1 LDIFEF
7 IALSFYMNFFRQFI
21 TRIVTITAIVIL
33 AVVVYCTWSTS
44 YFKLARDFSNIEI
57 QQPQMPAINCWG
69 DSLTEGVAGNGE
81 TYPKA
86 LKRMIAFQLTANGY
100 SKSVPIIR
108 NLGISGETSLEI
120 ACRGGMT
127 MRTQSPIHINQKNY
141 RQVFKIT
148 ADHGK
153 SVSILRLGDTGVN
166 PVKIGAV
173 VGRLSRIDAGNHYT
187 FTPSY
192 VRYQDTIPQN
202 SKVVTYSASHYRSA
216 IPIVFI
222 GQNGGYSNTADLIRQ
237 QKAIIH
243 NQIGAEH
250 QYIVVGLHTGT
261 AKQRAALEKKMQQTY
276 GDHYINLRKILS
288 KNGTKIVGI
297 KATKEDRRMMRAG
310 MVPASLLADDHL
322 HFNAK
327 GYRTVAKVIYARMT
341 ALNIIRYPLG
351 AQSIVKN
358 YYE

>member
-1 LDIFEF
+1 
-7 IALSFYMNFFRQFI
+7 MNFFKQII
-21 TRIVTITAIVIL
+21 TRILATIAILIL
-33 AVVVYCTWSTS
+33 AVVVYYAWSVPYFNRVGD
-44 YFKLARDFSNIEI
+44 YFKIET

-69 DSLTEGVAGNGE
+69 DSLTEGVAGDGE

-86 LKRMIAFQLTANGY
+86 IKRMIAFQLRTNGY
-100 SKSVPIIR
+100 SKSVPIVR

-120 ACRGGMT
+120 ACRGGLA
-127 MRTQSPIHINQKNY
+127 MRTQSPIRINQGE
-141 RQVFKIT
+141 RQIFRIT
-148 ADHGK
+148 ADGGK
-153 SVSILRLGDTGVN
+153 AVSILRLGDTGVN
-166 PVKIGAV
+166 PVKIGSV
-173 VGRLSRIDAGNHYT
+173 VGRLDRIDDQNHYT
-187 FTPSY
+187 FTPTH
-192 VRYQDTIPQN
+192 VRYQDTLPKN
-202 SKVVTYSASHYRSA
+202 SRVVTYAAAHYRSA
-216 IPIVFI
+216 IPVIFI

-243 NQIGAEH
+243 NQIGAEN

-261 AKQRAALEKKMQQTY
+261 AKQRAALEKKMQKTY
-276 GDHYINLRKILS
+276 GNHYINLRKILS
-288 KNGTKIVGI
+288 QNGTKIAGI
-297 KATKEDRRMMRAG
+297 KATKEDKRMMRAG

-341 ALNIIRYPLG
+341 ALNIIRYPIG

>member
-1 LDIFEF
+1 
-7 IALSFYMNFFRQFI
+7 MNFIKQLI
-21 TRIVTITAIVIL
+21 AKALAITAIIIL
-33 AVVVYCTWSTS
+33 AVVAYCAWSAP
-44 YFKLARDFSNIEI
+44 YFKQLGVLGGVEI
-57 QQPQMPAINCWG
+57 QQPKMPAINCWG
-69 DSLTEGVAGNGE
+69 DSLTQGAFGDGE

-86 LKRMIAFQLTANGY
+86 LRRIIARQLTANGY
-100 SKSVPIIR
+100 PQSVPIVR

-120 ACRGGMT
+120 ACRGGLT
-127 MRTQSPIHINQKNY
+127 MQTQSPIRINQGE
-141 RQVFKIT
+141 RRIFRIA
-148 ADHGK
+148 ADGGK
-153 SVSILRLGDTGVN
+153 AVSILRLGDTGVN
-166 PVKIGAV
+166 PVKIGSV
-173 VGRLSRIDAGNHYT
+173 VGRLDRIDDQNHYT
-187 FTPSY
+187 FTPTH
-192 VRYQDTIPQN
+192 VRYQDTLPKN
-202 SKVVTYSASHYRSA
+202 SRVVTYAAAHYRSA
-216 IPIVFI
+216 IPVIFI

-243 NQIGAEH
+243 NQIGADN

-288 KNGTKIVGI
+288 KNGTKIAGI
-297 KATKEDRRMMRAG
+297 KTTKEDRRMMRAG

-341 ALNIIRYPLG
+341 ALKLIRYPLG

>member
-1 LDIFEF
+1 
-7 IALSFYMNFFRQFI
+7 MNFFRQFI

>member
-1 LDIFEF
+1 
-7 IALSFYMNFFRQFI
+7 MNLIKQLI
-21 TRIVTITAIVIL
+21 TRILAITAIIIL
-33 AVVVYCTWSTS
+33 AVVAYCAWSAP
-44 YFKLARDFSNIEI
+44 YFKQLGVLGGVEI
-57 QQPQMPAINCWG
+57 QQPKMPAINCWG
-69 DSLTEGVAGNGE
+69 DSLTQGAFGDGE

-86 LKRMIAFQLTANGY
+86 LRRIIARQLTANGY
-100 SKSVPIIR
+100 PQSVPIVR

-120 ACRGGMT
+120 ACRGGLT
-127 MRTQSPIHINQKNY
+127 MQTQSPIRINQGE
-141 RQVFKIT
+141 RRIFRIA
-148 ADHGK
+148 ADGGK
-153 SVSILRLGDTGVN
+153 AVSILRLGDTGVN
-166 PVKIGAV
+166 PVKIGSV
-173 VGRLSRIDAGNHYT
+173 VGRLDRIDDQNHYT
-187 FTPSY
+187 FTPTH
-192 VRYQDTIPQN
+192 VRYQDTLPKN
-202 SKVVTYSASHYRSA
+202 SRVVTYAAAHYRSA
-216 IPIVFI
+216 IPVIFI

-243 NQIGAEH
+243 NQIGADN

-288 KNGTKIVGI
+288 KNGTKIAGI
-297 KATKEDRRMMRAG
+297 KATKEDKRMMRSG
-310 MVPASLLADDHL
+310 MVPASLLADDYL

-341 ALNIIRYPLG
+341 ALKLIRYPLG

>member
-1 LDIFEF
+1 
-7 IALSFYMNFFRQFI
+7 MNLIKQLI
-21 TRIVTITAIVIL
+21 TRILAITAIIIL
-33 AVVVYCTWSTS
+33 AVVAYCAWSAP
-44 YFKLARDFSNIEI
+44 YFKQLGVLGGVEI
-57 QQPQMPAINCWG
+57 QQPKMPAINCWG
-69 DSLTEGVAGNGE
+69 DSLTQGAFGDGE

-86 LKRMIAFQLTANGY
+86 LRRIIVRQLTANGY
-100 SKSVPIIR
+100 PQSVPVVR

-120 ACRGGMT
+120 ACRGGLT
-127 MRTQSPIHINQKNY
+127 MRTQSPIRINQGE
-141 RQVFKIT
+141 RRIFRIT
-148 ADHGK
+148 ADGGK
-153 SVSILRLGDTGVN
+153 AVSILRLGDTGVN
-166 PVKIGAV
+166 PVKIGSV
-173 VGRLSRIDAGNHYT
+173 VGRLDRIDDENHYT
-187 FTPSY
+187 FTPTH
-192 VRYQDTIPQN
+192 VRYQDTLPKN
-202 SKVVTYSASHYRSA
+202 SRVVTYAAAHYRSA
-216 IPIVFI
+216 IPVIFI

-261 AKQRAALEKKMQQTY
+261 AKQRTALEKKMQQTY

-288 KNGTKIVGI
+288 KNGTKIAGI
-297 KATKEDRRMMRAG
+297 KTTKEDRRMMRAG

-341 ALNIIRYPLG
+341 ALKLIRYPLG

>member
-1 LDIFEF
+1 
-7 IALSFYMNFFRQFI
+7 MNFVKQLI
-21 TRIVTITAIVIL
+21 AKALAITAIIIL
-33 AVVVYCTWSTS
+33 AVVAYCAWSAP
-44 YFKLARDFSNIEI
+44 YFKQLSVLGGVEI
-57 QQPQMPAINCWG
+57 QQPKMPAINCWG
-69 DSLTEGVAGNGE
+69 DSLTQGVCGDGE

-86 LKRMIAFQLTANGY
+86 LRRIIVRQLTANGY
-100 SKSVPIIR
+100 PQSVPVVR

-120 ACRGGMT
+120 ACRGGLT
-127 MRTQSPIHINQKNY
+127 MRTQSPIRINQGE
-141 RQVFKIT
+141 RRIFRIT
-148 ADHGK
+148 ADGGK
-153 SVSILRLGDTGVN
+153 AVSILRLGDTGVN
-166 PVKIGAV
+166 PVKIGSV
-173 VGRLSRIDAGNHYT
+173 VGRLDRIDDQNHYT
-187 FTPSY
+187 FTPTH
-192 VRYQDTIPQN
+192 VRYQDTLPKN
-202 SKVVTYSASHYRSA
+202 SRVVTYAAAHYRSA
-216 IPIVFI
+216 IPVIFI

-243 NQIGAEH
+243 NQIGADN

-288 KNGTKIVGI
+288 KDGTKIADI

>member
-1 LDIFEF
+1 
-7 IALSFYMNFFRQFI
+7 MNLIKQLI
-21 TRIVTITAIVIL
+21 TRILAITAIIIL
-33 AVVVYCTWSTS
+33 AVVAYCAWSAP
-44 YFKLARDFSNIEI
+44 YFKQLGVLGGVEI
-57 QQPQMPAINCWG
+57 QQPKMPAINCWG
-69 DSLTEGVAGNGE
+69 DSLTQGVCGDGE

-86 LKRMIAFQLTANGY
+86 LRRIIARQLTANGY
-100 SKSVPIIR
+100 PQSVPVVR
-108 NLGISGETSLEI
+108 NLGISGETSSEI
-120 ACRGGMT
+120 ACRGGLA
-127 MRTQSPIHINQKNY
+127 MRTQSPIRINQGE
-141 RQVFKIT
+141 RRIFRIA
-148 ADHGK
+148 ADGGK
-153 SVSILRLGDTGVN
+153 AVSILRLGDTGVN
-166 PVKIGAV
+166 PVRIGSV
-173 VGRLSRIDAGNHYT
+173 VGRLDRIDDQNHYT
-187 FTPSY
+187 FTPTH
-192 VRYQDTIPQN
+192 VRYQDTLPKN
-202 SKVVTYSASHYRSA
+202 SRVVTYAAAHYRSA
-216 IPIVFI
+216 IPVIFI

-243 NQIGAEH
+243 NQIGAEN

-261 AKQRAALEKKMQQTY
+261 AKQRAALEEKMQQTY

-288 KNGTKIVGI
+288 KNGTKIAGI

-341 ALNIIRYPLG
+341 ALKLIRYPLG

>member
-1 LDIFEF
+1 
-7 IALSFYMNFFRQFI
+7 MNFIKQLI
-21 TRIVTITAIVIL
+21 AKAIAITAIIIL
-33 AVVVYCTWSTS
+33 AVVAYCAWSAP
-44 YFKLARDFSNIEI
+44 YFKQLGVLGGVEI
-57 QQPQMPAINCWG
+57 QQPKMPAINCWG
-69 DSLTEGVAGNGE
+69 DSLTQGVCGDGE

-86 LKRMIAFQLTANGY
+86 LRRIIVRQLTANGY
-100 SKSVPIIR
+100 PQSVPVVR

-120 ACRGGMT
+120 ACRGGLT
-127 MRTQSPIHINQKNY
+127 MRTQSPIRINQGE
-141 RQVFKIT
+141 RRIFRIT
-148 ADHGK
+148 ADGGK
-153 SVSILRLGDTGVN
+153 AVSILRLGDTGVN
-166 PVKIGAV
+166 PVKIGSV
-173 VGRLSRIDAGNHYT
+173 VGRLDRIDDQNHYT
-187 FTPSY
+187 FTPTH
-192 VRYQDTIPQN
+192 VRYQDTLPKN
-202 SKVVTYSASHYRSA
+202 SRVVTYAAAHYRSA
-216 IPIVFI
+216 IPVIFI

-243 NQIGAEH
+243 NQIGADN

-288 KNGTKIVGI
+288 KNGTKIAGI
-297 KATKEDRRMMRAG
+297 KTTKEDRRMMRAG

>member
-1 LDIFEF
+1 
-7 IALSFYMNFFRQFI
+7 MNFIKQLI
-21 TRIVTITAIVIL
+21 AKAIAITAIIIL
-33 AVVVYCTWSTS
+33 AVVAYCAWSAP
-44 YFKLARDFSNIEI
+44 YFKQLGVLGGVEI
-57 QQPQMPAINCWG
+57 QQPKMPAINCWG
-69 DSLTEGVAGNGE
+69 DSLTQGAFGDGE

-86 LKRMIAFQLTANGY
+86 LRRIIARQLTANGY
-100 SKSVPIIR
+100 PQSVPVVR

-120 ACRGGMT
+120 ACRGGLA
-127 MRTQSPIHINQKNY
+127 MRTQSPIRINQGE
-141 RQVFKIT
+141 RQIFRIT
-148 ADHGK
+148 ADGGK
-153 SVSILRLGDTGVN
+153 AVSILRLGDTGVN
-166 PVKIGAV
+166 PVKIGSV
-173 VGRLSRIDAGNHYT
+173 VGRLDRIDDQNHYT
-187 FTPSY
+187 FTPTH
-192 VRYQDTIPQN
+192 VRYQDTLPKN
-202 SKVVTYSASHYRSA
+202 SRVVTYAAAHYRSA
-216 IPIVFI
+216 IPVIFI

-261 AKQRAALEKKMQQTY
+261 AKQRTALEKKMQQTY

-288 KNGTKIVGI
+288 KNGTKIAGI

-341 ALNIIRYPLG
+341 ALKLIRYPLG

>member
-1 LDIFEF
+1 
-7 IALSFYMNFFRQFI
+7 MNFIKQLI
-21 TRIVTITAIVIL
+21 AKALAITAIIIL
-33 AVVVYCTWSTS
+33 AVVAYCAWSAP
-44 YFKLARDFSNIEI
+44 YFKQLGVLGGVEI
-57 QQPQMPAINCWG
+57 QQPKMPAINCWG
-69 DSLTEGVAGNGE
+69 DSLTQGAFGDGE

-86 LKRMIAFQLTANGY
+86 LRRIIARQLTANGY
-100 SKSVPIIR
+100 PQSVPIVR

-120 ACRGGMT
+120 ACRGGLT
-127 MRTQSPIHINQKNY
+127 MQTQSPIRINQGE
-141 RQVFKIT
+141 RRIFRIA
-148 ADHGK
+148 ADGGK
-153 SVSILRLGDTGVN
+153 AVSILRLGDTGVN
-166 PVKIGAV
+166 PVKIGSV
-173 VGRLSRIDAGNHYT
+173 VGRLDRIDDQNHYT
-187 FTPSY
+187 FTPTH
-192 VRYQDTIPQN
+192 VRYQDTLPKN
-202 SKVVTYSASHYRSA
+202 SRVVTYAAAHYRSA
-216 IPIVFI
+216 IPVIFI

-243 NQIGAEH
+243 NQIGADN

-288 KNGTKIVGI
+288 KDGTKIADI